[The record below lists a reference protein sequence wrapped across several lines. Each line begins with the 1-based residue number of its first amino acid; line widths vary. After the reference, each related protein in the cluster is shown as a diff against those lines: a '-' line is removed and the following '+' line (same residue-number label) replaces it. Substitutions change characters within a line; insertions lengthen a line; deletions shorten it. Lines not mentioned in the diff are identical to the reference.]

1 MLLFLVLIDA
11 ELHNWRFESVY
22 VVLGVKFGYLW
33 KFLCS
38 NIAGDIWMSIEKHK
52 YGNCVYVREIKSYG
66 LKTYAASAN
75 GRYCY
80 RRIWLASGD

>member
-33 KFLCS
+33 KSF
-38 NIAGDIWMSIEKHK
+38 
-52 YGNCVYVREIKSYG
+52 YVVI
-66 LKTYAASAN
+66 
-75 GRYCY
+75 
-80 RRIWLASGD
+80 